1 MNAST
6 LGAPLTAALSTEPGF
21 EEGKAEISRRHF
33 IQGVALA
40 AGGASLAPKMAISAE
55 KAGEKYDYDV
65 VIIGSGISGA
75 IVAKRLSELS
85 PDATILILEA
95 GAGGLND
102 RSREVSNYF
111 SDVNKY
117 PEAPFED
124 NVNAPAATIKDFLK
138 ERPAYLDHVE
148 EKDDK
153 GRCLTTRFGST
164 YLRKTGGTMWHW
176 MGTCLRFMPNDFR
189 TQSEYGKGR
198 DWPISYEDLAITV
211 RDTVDGREVSY
222 YDMAEDEIGVSAHV
236 DDQDP
241 PTRKGGKVGLFRDG
255 REYPM
260 PALASTIIDEF
271 FKKGVKGMTFE
282 GEPVWVYR
290 TPAGR
295 NSVPYKNRPAC
306 AGNSS
311 CVPICRI
318 KAKYDATVTLDDLIR
333 HHGKRVTLQTQC
345 IVTKLEFNAANKI
358 TGVNY
363 VSYSDPSRVSP
374 QAAKHVT
381 GKIYVLA
388 ANGIESPKLMLASG
402 MGEIND
408 SIGRNL
414 MDHPFFLRQG
424 LVLPRKNEPYR
435 TYPYRGPLSTGG
447 LDGMRDGKFRAKRAA
462 WRIEIGNDGWALS
475 GEDPWRTVSKFV
487 DMGWYGEKLVKHLN
501 DIFTR
506 QCRIG
511 FELEQ
516 LPDRENRVTLT
527 VDKDAPE
534 ILRFRPKVRYSYSD
548 YEKEGF
554 RSALKFTRKLFQR
567 LEIEDASPDRE
578 DLNFNFMDPGAV
590 MGAGHVMGTCCMGT
604 DPKTSVVDRNQRS
617 HDFKNLFVVGSSVF
631 TTGGTANPTLTLAA
645 LAFWAADTIHR
656 ELA

>member
-1 MNAST
+1 MNASIF
-6 LGAPLTAALSTEPGF
+6 GDPVTAAVTTEPGSADV
-21 EEGKAEISRRHF
+21 KAEISRRHF
-33 IQGVALA
+33 IQSVTLA
-40 AGGASLAPKMAISAE
+40 AGGASLSPQMACSAE
-55 KAGEKYDYDV
+55 TTGKKYDYDV

-75 IVAKRLSELS
+75 IVAKRLAKSS
-85 PDATILILEA
+85 PEATILILEA

-111 SDVNKY
+111 SDLDKF
-117 PEAPFED
+117 PEAPYED
-124 NVNAPAATIKDFLK
+124 NMNAPAATIKDLIGR
-138 ERPAYLDHVE
+138 RPSYLDHVV
-148 EKDDK
+148 EKDTKDETK
-153 GRCLTTRFGST
+153 YKTTPFGST
-164 YLRKTGGTMWHW
+164 YVRKTGGTMWHW

-189 TQSEYGKGR
+189 TKKAYEIGR
-198 DWPISYEDLAITV
+198 DWPISYEDLAITG
-211 RDTVDGREVSY
+211 RDTVDGKEVSY
-222 YDMAEDEIGVSAHV
+222 YDMAEDEIGVSARV
-236 DDQDP
+236 EEQDP
-241 PTRKGGKVGLFRDG
+241 PTREGGKVGLFRDD

-282 GEPVWVYR
+282 GKEVWVYK

-295 NSVPYKNRPAC
+295 NSVPYGNRPAC

-318 KAKYDATVTLDDLIR
+318 KAKYDPTVTLDYVIR
-333 HHGKRVTLQTQC
+333 HHGRKVTLWTQC
-345 IVTKLEFNAANKI
+345 IATKLEFNAAKEI
-358 TGVNY
+358 TGVHY
-363 VSYSDPSRVSP
+363 IPYSDPSRVSP
-374 QAAKHVT
+374 QAPKVVS
-381 GKIYVLA
+381 GRIYVLA

-414 MDHPFFLRQG
+414 MDHPFLLRQG
-424 LVLPRKNEPYR
+424 LAPQGSK

-447 LDGMRDGKFRAKRAA
+447 LDGMRDGKFRAKRTA

-475 GEDPWRTVSKFV
+475 GQDPWRTVSKFV
-487 DMGWYGEKLVKHLN
+487 DKNWYGEKLVKHLN
-501 DIFTR
+501 DLFTR

-516 LPDRENRVTLT
+516 LPRPENRVTLSEH
-527 VDKDAPE
+527 KDAFG
-534 ILRFRPKVRYSYSD
+534 LFRPKVRYSYSD
-548 YEKEGF
+548 YEIAGF

-567 LEIEDASPDRE
+567 LEIEDASPDYE
-578 DLNFNFMDPGAV
+578 DPDFDFMAPGKV

-604 DPKTSVVDRNQRS
+604 DTKTSVVDRNQRS
-617 HDFKNLFVVGSSVF
+617 HDFRNLFVVGSSVF
-631 TTGGTANPTLTLAA
+631 ATGGTANPTLTIAA
-645 LAFWAADTIHR
+645 LAFWAADKIHD